1 MTVTLE
7 PLAKST
13 QKLSVEKKNLHLFP
27 PLENDSI
34 NDMIVPRI
42 STGI

>member
-13 QKLSVEKKNLHLFP
+13 QKLSVEKKIYICFRRLKMTQL
-27 PLENDSI
+27 
-34 NDMIVPRI
+34 MK
-42 STGI
+42 